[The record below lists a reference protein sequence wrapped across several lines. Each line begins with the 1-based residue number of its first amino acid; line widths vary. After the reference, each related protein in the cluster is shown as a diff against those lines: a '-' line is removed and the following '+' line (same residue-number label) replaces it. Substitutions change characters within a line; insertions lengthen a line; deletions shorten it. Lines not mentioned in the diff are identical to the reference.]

1 MNLMDLYYPPFT
13 PPPVVSTRRV
23 YMDDAVPA
31 SLWKLKLE
39 MPGKRI
45 RRKDK
50 DRKFI
55 SETIVPFLRANPGSS
70 IDEIAAGTGLNR
82 KSIATVMPRLVNDF
96 LVERTKGPRADGTMS
111 VYRYWSR
118 A

>member
-70 IDEIAAGTGLNR
+70 IDEIAAGTSFNR
-82 KSIATVMPRLVNDF
+82 KSIATAMPKLVNDF
-96 LVERTKGPRADGTMS
+96 LVERTKGTRADGKMS
-111 VYRYWSR
+111 VYRYWAR
-118 A
+118 

>member
-1 MNLMDLYYPPFT
+1 MDLYYPPFT

-31 SLWKLKLE
+31 SLWRLKLE

-70 IDEIAAGTGLNR
+70 IDEIAIGTKLSR
-82 KSIATVMPRLVNDF
+82 KSIATAMVKLVNNG
-96 LVERTKGPRADGTMS
+96 LVERAKRPRADGKMT
-111 VYRYWSR
+111 VYAHWAR
-118 A
+118 

>member
-13 PPPVVSTRRV
+13 QPPVVSTRRV

-31 SLWKLKLE
+31 SLWRLKRQQPKRNRCKGKPRSMIADSVVPYLE
-39 MPGKRI
+39 KH
-45 RRKDK
+45 
-50 DRKFI
+50 
-55 SETIVPFLRANPGSS
+55 PGSS

-82 KSIATVMPRLVNDF
+82 KSIATSMPRLVNDF

>member
-39 MPGKRI
+39 MPSKRI

-50 DRKFI
+50 YRKFI
-55 SETIVPFLRANPGSS
+55 SETILPFLQANPGSS
-70 IDEIAAGTGLNR
+70 IDEIAAGTSFNR
-82 KSIATVMPRLVNDF
+82 KSIATAMSKLVNEF
-96 LVERTKGPRADGTMS
+96 LVERTKGARADGKMS
-111 VYRYWSR
+111 VYRYWAR
-118 A
+118 